1 MDEDIIG
8 ILRYAFAPCQQNG
21 LLVVFVLNL
30 SHRSHLTI
38 LIGEAR
44 IIILLLNSHS
54 NLNWKVSI

>member
-54 NLNWKVSI
+54 NLN